1 MALVGENFAEKL
13 SLSCSQFQHTSQEK
27 WVEGRRREGSNGEGG
42 QVEEQ
47 GCKGS
52 GSVWAHAYALVY
64 TVESNI
70 TPSHLSHI
78 LQGVLVGLV
87 GQVGQEVQFFHNLVS
102 RAGQVIPEVLWVQQP
117 NPLLVPISDKKY
129 FFECIGFTAAGPS
142 SLVAMFSEG
151 LPPDHC

>member
-1 MALVGENFAEKL
+1 M
-13 SLSCSQFQHTSQEK
+13 
-27 WVEGRRREGSNGEGG
+27 
-42 QVEEQ
+42 EEQ

-52 GSVWAHAYALVY
+52 SSAWVRAYALVY
-64 TVESNI
+64 TVESKI

-78 LQGVLVGLV
+78 LQGGLVGLV

-102 RAGQVIPEVLWVQQP
+102 RAGQVIPEVLWVQQL

-129 FFECIGFTAAGPS
+129 FFEYIGFTAAGPS